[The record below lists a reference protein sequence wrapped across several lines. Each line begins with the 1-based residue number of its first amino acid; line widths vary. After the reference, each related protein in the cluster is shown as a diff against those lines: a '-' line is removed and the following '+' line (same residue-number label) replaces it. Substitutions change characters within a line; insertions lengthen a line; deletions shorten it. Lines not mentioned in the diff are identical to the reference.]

1 MNKRVQTIWN
11 WQDIR
16 DLAYDLYGQILD
28 ESTCKEI
35 VKKINNLRAINKTDT
50 AYYIVNRYCLLYSI
64 WHFKNFLKGKQNVVR
79 GRRVRLVSPVTGVQL
94 PPTPN

>member
-28 ESTCKEI
+28 ENLCKEI
-35 VKKINNLRAINKTDT
+35 VGKINNLRAINKSDT
-50 AYYIVNRYCLLYSI
+50 AYYIVSDTLRI
-64 WHFKNFLKGKQNVVR
+64 FLKTNKM
-79 GRRVRLVSPVTGVQL
+79 L
-94 PPTPN
+94 

>member
-28 ESTCKEI
+28 ENLCKEI
-35 VKKINNLRAINKTDT
+35 VKKINNLRAINKSDT
-50 AYYIVNRYCLLYSI
+50 AYYIVSDTLRD
-64 WHFKNFLKGKQNVVR
+64 FLEANKI
-79 GRRVRLVSPVTGVQL
+79 L
-94 PPTPN
+94 